1 MSNALLLIVPE
12 DKKKKEEVI
21 PENEKWTDTAI
32 RLASKAAPVLL
43 TRSPFGVLGVGALE
57 LYEAF
62 DEWSKNRGTSFSK
75 LTKAEASNLRF
86 PPGHAQEGVLYA
98 QHPAQHEKYYPC
110 ASFHR
115 FVFEHKFAELIS
127 ILTALGATRI
137 RVEHVTGWKRDIA
150 ASIQAPIEGADT
162 SLGASS
168 NNGQASSLLFE
179 GEYEGHCNPELP
191 HDIVWYQHEP
201 TWQAIRH
208 EQTLHWEQESS
219 RVLGLGH
226 GAYDGLEPYILANQR
241 QHIRSRRCGDER
253 VHHVRPQLLSR
264 RLGAIGN

>member
-43 TRSPFGVLGVGALE
+43 NRSPFGVLGVGALE
-57 LYEAF
+57 LYEVF
-62 DEWSKNRGTSFSK
+62 DEWSKKRGTTFAK
-75 LTKAEASNLRF
+75 LTKAEALNLRF

-137 RVEHVTGWKRDIA
+137 KVEHVTGWKRDIG

-162 SLGASS
+162 SLSAGS
-168 NNGQASSLLFE
+168 NTSQGSALLYE

-191 HDIVWYQHEP
+191 QDIVWYQHEP
-201 TWQAIRH
+201 TWQSTAEGRLRYKLKKFNLH
-208 EQTLHWEQESS
+208 LSYTEDYGVNADLALKAEKLKVSFGGKFEQHTSTVW
-219 RVLGLGH
+219 R
-226 GAYDGLEPYILANQR
+226 LEGEFL
-241 QHIRSRRCGDER
+241 
-253 VHHVRPQLLSR
+253 
-264 RLGAIGN
+264 